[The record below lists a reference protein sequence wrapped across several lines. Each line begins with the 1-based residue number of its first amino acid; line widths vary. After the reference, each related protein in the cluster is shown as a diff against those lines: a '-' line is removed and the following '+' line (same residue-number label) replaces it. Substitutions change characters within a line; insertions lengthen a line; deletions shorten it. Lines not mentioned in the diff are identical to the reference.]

1 MRSHPI
7 QPNPAASTTGSFAN
21 GADGLSEPLFALM
34 ESSEQG
40 FGLFDESDTL
50 RYGNPKF
57 RAKLGL
63 DATELPTWTDIMRKG
78 YASQSGTRVDAQDF
92 EKWLTGAKLRRGK
105 VPYRTIETEFTD
117 GARILTTETTMPN
130 GWMLCVVTDISQF
143 AKDHRE
149 LRYERDQAIKSA
161 YTDEL
166 TGLCNRRY
174 VMERLKSLLA
184 DGTRSGLAA
193 IILDIDHFKRVNDTF
208 GHDVGDIVLKA
219 FADQLA
225 QSVHRDDVVG
235 RMGGEEFLVL
245 IPSANLPMLQEAL
258 TRLFAAVRDARP
270 LTDQPGFRFTCS
282 AGAAFAQAGESADEL
297 LRRADAL
304 LYTAKHSGRDQ
315 FIIEG
320 DDPELAQT
328 VASAIDSGI
337 VHTTVRLTSR

>member
-1 MRSHPI
+1 MRSDHTQIPS
-7 QPNPAASTTGSFAN
+7 AASTTACFAN

-34 ESSEQG
+34 QYSEQA
-40 FGLFDESDTL
+40 FGLFDETDTL
-50 RYGNPKF
+50 RYGNPRF
-57 RAKLGL
+57 RTRLGL
-63 DATELPTWTDIMRKG
+63 DDTELPTWTDIMRKG
-78 YASQSGTRVDAQDF
+78 YASQSGTRVDAHDF

-117 GARILTTETTMPN
+117 GTRILTTETTMPN
-130 GWMLCVVTDISQF
+130 GWMLCVMTDISQF

-245 IPSANLPMLQEAL
+245 IPSANLPVLQEAL
-258 TRLFAAVRDARP
+258 TRLFAAIRDARP
-270 LTDQPGFRFTCS
+270 LTDQPEFRFTCS

-297 LRRADAL
+297 LCRADKL
-304 LYTAKHSGRDQ
+304 LYAAKHSGRDQ

-320 DDPELAQT
+320 DAPELAQT
-328 VASAIDSGI
+328 VASAIGAGI
-337 VHTTVRLTSR
+337 ARTTVRLTSR